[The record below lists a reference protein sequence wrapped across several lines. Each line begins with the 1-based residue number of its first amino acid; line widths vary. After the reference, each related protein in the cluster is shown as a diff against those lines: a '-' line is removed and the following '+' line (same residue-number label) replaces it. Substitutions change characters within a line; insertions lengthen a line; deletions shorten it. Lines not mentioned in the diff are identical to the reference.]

1 MKEARKFT
9 IGRDPRCDIAV
20 ADDSVSRVHAEFLCA
35 ADGSMTIRD
44 RGSRNGT
51 WVLRKGATRSVAQ
64 VEEVVYLTDTLQF
77 GGASIAVDEILTGLR
92 GRLPG
97 AGSGAGGRVR
107 DASVAETRMERCA
120 CGSVKPIHQR
130 CPECHQ

>member
-1 MKEARKFT
+1 MTEGRKFT

-35 ADGSMTIRD
+35 ADGSMTVRD

-51 WVLRKGATRSVAQ
+51 RVLRKGAAKPVAE

-77 GGASIAVDEILTGLR
+77 GGASLTVGVLYFHGLGAVTCAAIQSQATR
-92 GRLPG
+92 
-97 AGSGAGGRVR
+97 AGIG
-107 DASVAETRMERCA
+107 TF
-120 CGSVKPIHQR
+120 
-130 CPECHQ
+130 

>member
-20 ADDSVSRVHAEFLCA
+20 ADESVSRIHVEFLCA

>member
-1 MKEARKFT
+1 MTEGRKFT

-35 ADGSMTIRD
+35 ADGSMTVRD

-51 WVLRKGATRSVAQ
+51 RVLRKGAAKPVAE

-77 GGASIAVDEILTGLR
+77 GGASLTVGEILAGLR
-92 GRLPG
+92 GRLPD
-97 AGSGAGGRVR
+97 AGHGSAGRMP
-107 DASVAETRMERCA
+107 AAAVAETRMERCA